1 MKEMQDLQIQINE
14 LAQQLHDQH
23 AKAGWWTNPETNESL
38 LHKSYTPYVIA
49 TKLSLIMSEVS
60 EALDGYRSD
69 KMDDKLTHRPMI
81 EAELADVFIR
91 LMDLSG
97 ALKLDLGGAIVDKL
111 EYNKIRT
118 DHKVEN
124 RVKPNGKKF

>member
-1 MKEMQDLQIQINE
+1 MKDLQIQINE
-14 LAQQLHDQH
+14 LAEQLHIQH
-23 AKAGWWTNPETNESL
+23 AEAGWWTNPVTGESL
-38 LHKSYTPYVIA
+38 LDQPYTPYVIG
-49 TKLSLIMSEVS
+49 TKLSLLMSEVS

-81 EAELADVFIR
+81 EAEFADVFIR

-97 ALKLDLGGAIVDKL
+97 ALKLDLGGAIADKL
-111 EYNKIRT
+111 EYNKIRA

-124 RVKPNGKKF
+124 RNKPNGKKF